1 MTCTLVFRGV
11 GGNQQ
16 RPIQRALHPPSV
28 HTNGKARLKLHT
40 RNVALDPQLFGYV
53 GAAFLRCGTQ
63 RCPSCNADYAVGGG
77 AVQTITEPIVCA
89 TCDVQPKRRAKR
101 CVRHHG
107 NTQTVRKKKAFL
119 WQTIG
124 RMGSQM
130 HATYS
135 VRHCW
140 ARARHG
146 LKCTANVN
154 AEARF
159 SFSLPPIR
167 KPSTCCFT
175 RQPYTQTHE
184 RKSASRHCRIP
195 RAARHALSAPAQ
207 EDHDRLQ
214 GVQHL
219 GNAGKGIGIGS
230 PSARQHC
237 PKHSRQNC
245 QTGNNHGGALALT
258 LPPLCACQ
266 SH

>member
-1 MTCTLVFRGV
+1 MQCRLCCGRWR
-11 GGNQQ
+11 
-16 RPIQRALHPPSV
+16 RPDN
-28 HTNGKARLKLHT
+28 NGTHCL
-40 RNVALDPQLFGYV
+40 RNVRSATKTKSEALR
-53 GAAFLRCGTQ
+53 AA
-63 RCPSCNADYAVGGG
+63 PWEHADR
-77 AVQTITEPIVCA
+77 Q
-89 TCDVQPKRRAKR
+89 
-101 CVRHHG
+101 
-107 NTQTVRKKKAFL
+107 KKKAL
-119 WQTIG
+119 HWQTIG

-214 GVQHL
+214 AVQHL

-237 PKHSRQNC
+237 PKHSRQNS

-258 LPPLCACQ
+258 LPPLCVCQ
-266 SH
+266 CH